1 MLMQLFQ
8 IVVRA
13 ISGRISAQVSIR
25 VEQQITASV
34 DEKLVTVTSVN
45 VVMSMEKN
53 HFTTSIVV
61 NCKDHTLPAEVTDFD
76 LYKSFDAALDKVHA
90 QIMTLHAKQCA
101 HKTVP
106 LCESEC
112 ACAAKE

>member
-1 MLMQLFQ
+1 MN
-8 IVVRA
+8 IN
-13 ISGRISAQVSIR
+13 INGRQFEITPSIR
-25 VEQQITASV
+25 EYVEQQIIASV

-76 LYKSFDAALDKVHA
+76 LYKSFDAALGKVHA
-90 QIMTLHAKQCA
+90 QIMTLHAKQHV

-112 ACAAKE
+112 ASVAAE

>member
-1 MLMQLFQ
+1 MN
-8 IVVRA
+8 IN
-13 ISGRISAQVSIR
+13 INGRQFEITPSIR
-25 VEQQITASV
+25 EYVEQQITASV

-90 QIMTLHAKQCA
+90 QIMTLHAKQHA

-112 ACAAKE
+112 ASVAAE